1 MTLEYKRSL
10 LFRKAQGKI
19 NMDSYFGKI
28 TNLTDVN
35 CNDLTLL
42 SLEESDLIIN
52 KIKHMSI
59 VDETILDMK
68 NTNDLCAFITE
79 EVCNTDFYLLI
90 DEDWK
95 NCGICFMRS
104 GVIFNGKYDFDKMVS
119 DEIRVISAD
128 FSFQIQSDYDSG
140 DIFCN
145 FMKY

>member
-1 MTLEYKRSL
+1 MMLEYKRSL
-10 LFRKAQGKI
+10 LFRKVQGKI

-52 KIKHMSI
+52 KIKHMSV

-90 DEDWK
+90 DKDWK

-119 DEIRVISAD
+119 DEIRVISTD